1 MKKRNLKV
9 MAMMAAAVLALSGC
23 SGGGNTATE
32 APKSDSSAAA
42 TEAAADTKA
51 ADDSKTADSGKTA
64 APTNYPT
71 KSIDLVVPF
80 TAGGN
85 VDLSCRI
92 LAQEMEKELGQP
104 VSVLNKEGGGA
115 VIGQT
120 YVANSKPDGYTLL
133 AMTSSFVTNVLSGTT
148 TYDMDSIIP
157 VAEYCFDPEIIVAS
171 ADSGIETIDQFV
183 EEGKKREL
191 LNTTPGFST
200 SHHIASLLFSQKTDV
215 QFEYMH
221 TNGSSEQTV
230 QLAGGHAEVGFTTY
244 AGAASLID
252 QGKIKVLAI
261 CSDERSENLP
271 DVPTLKESG
280 IDFTYGS
287 YRGIGVPAGTPDE
300 IVQYLSDTMESV
312 MNSDEVKDQFAN
324 SGLPITYANSSDLKA
339 MLDEDYTNME
349 SIQDLLKE

>member
-51 ADDSKTADSGKTA
+51 ADDSKTADSGKAA
-64 APTNYPT
+64 APTDYPT

-148 TYDMDSIIP
+148 LLMIWIP
-157 VAEYCFDPEIIVAS
+157 LSRLQSTAS
-171 ADSGIETIDQFV
+171 T
-183 EEGKKREL
+183 R
-191 LNTTPGFST
+191 
-200 SHHIASLLFSQKTDV
+200 
-215 QFEYMH
+215 
-221 TNGSSEQTV
+221 
-230 QLAGGHAEVGFTTY
+230 
-244 AGAASLID
+244 
-252 QGKIKVLAI
+252 
-261 CSDERSENLP
+261 R
-271 DVPTLKESG
+271 
-280 IDFTYGS
+280 
-287 YRGIGVPAGTPDE
+287 
-300 IVQYLSDTMESV
+300 LS
-312 MNSDEVKDQFAN
+312 
-324 SGLPITYANSSDLKA
+324 
-339 MLDEDYTNME
+339 
-349 SIQDLLKE
+349 